1 MRQRKENRT
10 QAHDNGAHAD
20 EGGNV
25 APRAQVGDEDDG
37 EDISDLV
44 HGGDD
49 AGDGGGDLVALLDG
63 GDDGVEVA
71 GRERLLQDDEQGQQ
85 EDEHLDF

>member
-37 EDISDLV
+37 EDVPDLV

-49 AGDGGGDLVALLDG
+49 ARDGGGDLVALLDG

-71 GRERLLQDDEQGQQ
+71 GGERLL
-85 EDEHLDF
+85 